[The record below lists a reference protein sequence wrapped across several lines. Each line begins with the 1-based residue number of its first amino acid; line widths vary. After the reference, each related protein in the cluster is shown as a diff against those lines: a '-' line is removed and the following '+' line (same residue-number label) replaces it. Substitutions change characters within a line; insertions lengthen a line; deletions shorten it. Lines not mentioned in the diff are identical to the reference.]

1 LRQRPGRYTFRAG
14 RNLPDKGFR
23 YLRTVIVTAAVHQGF
38 GSKLRANALTFL
50 LNLLAPGR
58 YQPLYFSFFA
68 LAETY
73 VFVKQSPGPIL
84 CPRLIK
90 GGPPSPE
97 VTGLDCR
104 VP

>member
-1 LRQRPGRYTFRAG
+1 L
-14 RNLPDKGFR
+14 N
-23 YLRTVIVTAAVHQGF
+23 VTI
-38 GSKLRANALTFL
+38 LTSL

-84 CPRLIK
+84 CPHLITD
-90 GGPPSPE
+90 GTPSPE